1 MKVTGSTSS
10 STCGNV
16 NDVVG
21 GRKTLESIVSNETSS
36 GTAVLVNIDT
46 DDAVTFD
53 DESLPF
59 ESSEESDDETE
70 EEESEEEEWSS
81 DEEEYDAGKFYVVN
95 SHWPSKLMFLMLKFQ
110 RFPGATR

>member
-10 STCGNV
+10 STCSNV

-36 GTAVLVNIDT
+36 GAVLVNIDT

-70 EEESEEEEWSS
+70 EESDEEDWSS
-81 DEEEYDAGKFYVVN
+81 EEEEYDAGKFYLVN
-95 SHWPSKLMFLMLKFQ
+95 FSLDIKKLMFLMLKFQ
-110 RFPGATR
+110 RFPGATK

>member
-21 GRKTLESIVSNETSS
+21 GRKTLEPIVSNETSS

-70 EEESEEEEWSS
+70 EEESEEEDWSS
-81 DEEEYDAGKFYVVN
+81 EEEEYDAGKLF
-95 SHWPSKLMFLMLKFQ
+95 S
-110 RFPGATR
+110 

>member
-53 DESLPF
+53 DESLPV

-81 DEEEYDAGKFYVVN
+81 DEEEYDAGKFYLVN
-95 SHWPSKLMFLMLKFQ
+95 SHWPLKS
-110 RFPGATR
+110 

>member
-36 GTAVLVNIDT
+36 GAVLVNIDT

-70 EEESEEEEWSS
+70 EEESEEEDWSS
-81 DEEEYDAGKFYVVN
+81 DEEEYDAGKFCLVN
-95 SHWPSKLMFLMLKFQ
+95 SHWPSKS
-110 RFPGATR
+110 

>member
-70 EEESEEEEWSS
+70 EEESEEEDWSS
-81 DEEEYDAGKFYVVN
+81 DEEEYDAGKLF
-95 SHWPSKLMFLMLKFQ
+95 S
-110 RFPGATR
+110 

>member
-36 GTAVLVNIDT
+36 GTAVLVNVDT

-59 ESSEESDDETE
+59 ESSEESDDGTE
-70 EEESEEEEWSS
+70 EEESDEEDWSS
-81 DEEEYDAGKFYVVN
+81 EEEEYDAGKFIYVVN
-95 SHWPSKLMFLMLKFQ
+95 HWPSKS
-110 RFPGATR
+110 